1 MDGSH
6 LLILLGISSAI
17 TGGLIGKLLH
27 DPSLIFLLPS
37 IALAVASTVS
47 SLYIRTRKG
56 DKMKTMSNE
65 QEFKERLEFLGRT
78 YSSIVYSFI
87 TFFINI
93 TILYAK
99 GYLPLSPVVVFYCH
113 HQHFCSLHK

>member
-1 MDGSH
+1 
-6 LLILLGISSAI
+6 
-17 TGGLIGKLLH
+17 
-27 DPSLIFLLPS
+27 
-37 IALAVASTVS
+37 
-47 SLYIRTRKG
+47 
-56 DKMKTMSNE
+56 MSNE

-99 GYLPLSPVVVFYCH
+99 GYLPLSPVEFFIVTTSISVLFINSLFVFRH
-113 HQHFCSLHK
+113 VAHERLSKLKDNSSSN